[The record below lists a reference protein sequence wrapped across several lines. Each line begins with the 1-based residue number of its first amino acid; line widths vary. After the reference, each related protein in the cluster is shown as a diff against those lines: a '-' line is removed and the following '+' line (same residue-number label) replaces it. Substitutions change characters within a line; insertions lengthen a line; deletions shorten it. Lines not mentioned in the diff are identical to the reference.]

1 MPTPTPDVTQMLDAL
16 GRGED
21 GAVDRLFPVVYD
33 ELRRLAQRV
42 RQGPAMETL
51 NTTALVHEA
60 YLRLVGPEHE
70 MSFESRA
77 HFLAVT
83 AKAMRHVLVDYARR
97 RGAAKRGGGALRVD
111 LTAALGAYAPPD
123 DATLIAVDDALLRL
137 GRLDARKA
145 RVVECRVFGGL
156 TLDETAAALDVSAA
170 TVKRDWRMAQ
180 AWLWRELAD
189 APGGDGGATA
199 PALP

>member
-1 MPTPTPDVTQMLDAL
+1 MTAPDVTQLLDAL

-42 RQGPAMETL
+42 RQGPSMETL

-60 YLRLVGPEHE
+60 YLRLVGPEHDV
-70 MSFESRA
+70 SFESRA

-97 RGAAKRGGGALRVD
+97 RGAAKRGGDAVRVD
-111 LTAALGAYAPPD
+111 LTAALGAQAPPD
-123 DATLIAVDDALLRL
+123 DATLIAVDDALRHLA
-137 GRLDARKA
+137 RLDPRKA

-156 TLDETAAALDVSAA
+156 TLDETAAALGVSAA

-180 AWLWRELAD
+180 AWLWRALAD
-189 APGGDGGATA
+189 EPVR
-199 PALP
+199 ALPAGALP